1 VTRSPRIAIIGGGIG
16 GLAAALALERR
27 GAEIIVC
34 EQAPAASEIGAG
46 LHLSPNALKALR
58 VLGVEDAVV
67 ALGSET
73 DFLTIRSWKSGR
85 IISRMRPGSFR
96 QQFGAPNVAVHR
108 ADLLGVLH
116 GAITSA
122 DIRFGARCIGIEA
135 SGRGAVARF
144 ADGREIEADII
155 VGADGI
161 HSVVRNAVCGLDA
174 PRFTG
179 CICWRGM
186 AKADAVPGDIM
197 VAEGTMWM
205 GPHGHVVHYPV
216 RRGEL
221 VNIVAHFDSDSWTE
235 ESWTRECDV
244 AEVTTTYAGW
254 HSDLLR
260 LFRCSPRWYKWA
272 LYDRN
277 PAARWSNGRATLL
290 GDSAHAMLPYL
301 GQGAAM
307 AIEDACVLAAAV
319 ARHAEDLDTALLVY
333 EQTRAPRAEA
343 AVLGSRARAREN
355 HLVSHWARLKRDVK
369 FAFREYFSRDKTAFQ
384 SAWLYSY
391 DVGCELR

>member
-1 VTRSPRIAIIGGGIG
+1 MTRSPRIAIIGGGIG

-34 EQAPAASEIGAG
+34 EQASAASEIGAG

-85 IISRMRPGSFR
+85 IVSRMRPGSFR

-122 DIRFGARCIGIEA
+122 DIRFGTRCIGVES
-135 SGRGAVARF
+135 SGRGPVARF

-161 HSVVRNAVCGLDA
+161 RSVVRNAVCGTDA

-186 AKADAVPGDIM
+186 AKADAVPRDIM

-205 GPHGHVVHYPV
+205 GPHGHVVQYPV

-221 VNIVAHFDSDSWTE
+221 VNIVAHFDSDAWTE

-244 AEVTTTYAGW
+244 AEVTATYAGW
-254 HSDLLR
+254 HADLLR
-260 LFRCSPRWYKWA
+260 LFGCSPRWYKWA

-277 PAARWSNGRATLL
+277 PAAQWSNGRATLL

-333 EQTRAPRAEA
+333 QQTRAPRAEA

-355 HLVSHWARLKRDVK
+355 HLVSRWARLKRDVK
-369 FAFREYFSRDKTAFQ
+369 FALRERFGRDKTVFQ
-384 SAWLYSY
+384 TAWLYGY
-391 DVGCELR
+391 DVGLQ